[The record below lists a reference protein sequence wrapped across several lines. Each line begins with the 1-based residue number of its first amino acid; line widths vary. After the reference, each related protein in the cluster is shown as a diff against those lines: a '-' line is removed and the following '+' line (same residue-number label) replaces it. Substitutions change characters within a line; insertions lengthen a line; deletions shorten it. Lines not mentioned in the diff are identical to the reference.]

1 MVSREGN
8 FSEILGATRNRK
20 LFSRSCVSFEA
31 AFSTNRLKAYRIIEL
46 R

>member
-1 MVSREGN
+1 MVRREGN
-8 FSEILGATRNRK
+8 FSEILGATINRK

-31 AFSTNRLKAYRIIEL
+31 RFNTNGLKAYKIIVL